1 MTDACALP
9 ADPVITPA
17 STTARKG
24 KRFAQLVA
32 DAKTRITELTIA
44 QLKEWQGTGKAFTL
58 IDVREPSDYAEGFIE
73 GAVSIPRGL
82 LELALD
88 DVVVDQDTTVV
99 LYCGGG
105 SRSALAADTAQ
116 QMGYSNVLSLAG
128 GWRAWVE

>member
-1 MTDACALP
+1 MTDACAISAP
-9 ADPVITPA
+9 
-17 STTARKG
+17 TTTTRRG

-32 DAKTRITELTIA
+32 DAKTRIQELTIP
-44 QLKEWQGTGKAFTL
+44 QLKEWQASGKAFTL
-58 IDVREPSDYAEGFIE
+58 IDVREPSDYAEGHID

-88 DVVVDQDTTVV
+88 DVVMDQDATVV

-128 GWRAWVE
+128 GWRSWEQS

>member
-9 ADPVITPA
+9 TSPA
-17 STTARKG
+17 ATRKG

-32 DAKTRITELTIA
+32 DAKTRITELSIP
-44 QLKEWQGTGKAFTL
+44 QLKEWQASGKTFTL
-58 IDVREPSDYAEGFIE
+58 IDVREPSDYAEGHIN

-82 LELALD
+82 LELSLD
-88 DVVVDQDTTVV
+88 DVVVEQDATVV

-128 GWRAWVE
+128 GWRSWEQS

>member
-9 ADPVITPA
+9 AAP
-17 STTARKG
+17 TTTSRKG

-32 DAKTRITELTIA
+32 DAKTRIQELTIP
-44 QLKEWQGTGKAFTL
+44 QLKEWQANGKAFTL
-58 IDVREPSDYAEGFIE
+58 IDVREPSDYGEGHIE

-88 DVVVDQDTTVV
+88 DVVVDQDATVV

-128 GWRAWVE
+128 GWRAWAE